1 MKIRTVEEAVTIN
14 RYGKGHRDVMSNII
28 SGSIAVLMAMVFL
41 LFYAIRLQSV
51 VLWIIIVANLVLLVY
66 DFYKGIKEGEDPIY

>member
-1 MKIRTVEEAVTIN
+1 
-14 RYGKGHRDVMSNII
+14 MSNII
-28 SGSIAVLMAMVFL
+28 SGSIAVFMAVVFL

-51 VLWIIIVANLVLLVY
+51 VLWIIIVGNLVLLIY

>member
-1 MKIRTVEEAVTIN
+1 VKIRTVEEAVTIN